1 MIAAH
6 AQGVVLAVRAQ
17 PGARK
22 RGVTGQYNGML
33 KLAVQAPPDKGRAN
47 EALVELIAELFGC
60 KRSQISLLS
69 GQTSQ
74 EKKFLIMGLRVV
86 EAEARVKELLEER

>member
-1 MIAAH
+1 MISVH

-22 RGVTGQYNGML
+22 RGVTGEHNGML

-74 EKKFLIMGLRVV
+74 EKKFLLAGLSLTEAQERVQ
-86 EAEARVKELLEER
+86 ELLGE

>member
-1 MIAAH
+1 MITAH

-22 RGVTGQYNGML
+22 RGVMGQHNGML

-60 KRSQISLLS
+60 KRSQVELLG

-74 EKKFLIMGLRVV
+74 EKKFLLRGISAE
-86 EAEARVKELLEER
+86 EALTMLSALLSK

>member
-6 AQGVVLAVRAQ
+6 PQGVVLSVRAQ

-22 RGVTGQYNGML
+22 RGVVGQHNGML
-33 KLAVQAPPDKGRAN
+33 KLAVQAPADKGRAN

-60 KRSQISLLS
+60 KRSQISLIS
-69 GQTSQ
+69 GPTHQ
-74 EKKFLIMGLRVV
+74 EKKFLVQGLSLAD
-86 EAEARVKELLEER
+86 AEKIAQNLVKA

>member
-1 MIAAH
+1 MISAH

-22 RGVTGQYNGML
+22 RGVTGQHNGML

-47 EALVELIAELFGC
+47 EALVELIAELFEC
-60 KRSQISLLS
+60 KRSQVELLS

-74 EKKFLIMGLRVV
+74 EKKFLLRGMSVE
-86 EAEARVKELLEER
+86 EAEAKLSALLTQ